1 MIKAI
6 DEKYCKNDLVQLMPV
21 SSQSQLITSAD
32 EILFLK
38 VGDKV
43 LINKYEK
50 HPSRSLFPYSDK
62 IKHSGNYTQL
72 FEYNKQYLNY
82 RGSFSGINNSA
93 KLFF

>member
-38 VGDKV
+38 V
-43 LINKYEK
+43 
-50 HPSRSLFPYSDK
+50 
-62 IKHSGNYTQL
+62 
-72 FEYNKQYLNY
+72 
-82 RGSFSGINNSA
+82 
-93 KLFF
+93 